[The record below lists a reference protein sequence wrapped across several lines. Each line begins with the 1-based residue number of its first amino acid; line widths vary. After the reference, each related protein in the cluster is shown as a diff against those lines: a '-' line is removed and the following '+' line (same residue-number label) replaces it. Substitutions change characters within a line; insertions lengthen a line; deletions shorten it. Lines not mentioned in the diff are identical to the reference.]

1 MWFGRECVIMPGV
14 KIGDGAIIGAYS
26 VVTRDVEPYC
36 VVGGN
41 PARVIKKRFGEKLT
55 ELLLRLRWWDFE
67 QDALVEILPLLCDPD
82 LDKVAARIRDM
93 LG

>member
-1 MWFGRECVIMPGV
+1 M
-14 KIGDGAIIGAYS
+14 
-26 VVTRDVEPYC
+26 
-36 VVGGN
+36 VGGN